1 MNGTRKFVDTRLF
14 LLTALYAF
22 VALALVA
29 GQDPPLSELLGRL
42 VTLVILWLLVTFALG
57 AAANFLLNRLL
68 ARWELRP
75 KTATG
80 SPAESGRTTGEALT
94 LKYLRLRAYVLW
106 AYQSD
111 PYEEDYDAGVEEN
124 YRPVEVLLPRHVVE
138 RLQEWAGCARRN
150 QVSLSDAVEQMAVA
164 GLADDHLTAIVTRP
178 GWEELLD
185 EGGWAP

>member
-1 MNGTRKFVDTRLF
+1 MNGTRKFVDTRHY

-29 GQDPPLSELLGRL
+29 GQDPPVNELLGRL

-57 AAANFLLNRLL
+57 AAANFLLNRWL
-68 ARWELRP
+68 ARRELRP

-80 SPAESGRTTGEALT
+80 SRAESGRTTGEALY

-138 RLQEWAGCARRN
+138 RLQAWAERN

-185 EGGWAP
+185 EEGWAP

>member
-57 AAANFLLNRLL
+57 AAADFLLNRLL

-75 KTATG
+75 KRATG
-80 SPAESGRTTGEALT
+80 SRAKSGHTTGEALY
-94 LKYLRLRAYVLW
+94 LKYLRLRAVWTYP
-106 AYQSD
+106 SD
-111 PYEEDYDAGVEEN
+111 PMRRTMTRASKRITGRWRCCCRATWWN
-124 YRPVEVLLPRHVVE
+124 AWKRGP
-138 RLQEWAGCARRN
+138 AAR
-150 QVSLSDAVEQMAVA
+150 D
-164 GLADDHLTAIVTRP
+164 GTRFP
-178 GWEELLD
+178 
-185 EGGWAP
+185 